1 MGLRSD
7 ERGMVLLLVLLVV
20 ALLSTL
26 LIEFSYS
33 TLVDLRLAETFRDTM
48 RATYLARGGIAA
60 GQALRSEDG
69 NNYDALNEPWAGGI
83 PVYPVADGSVTVEIE
98 DLGGRID
105 LNRLV
110 DSVGNINVVVKD
122 RYRLLLQELDVI
134 AQPDAL
140 IDPLVDWLDP
150 DNSPEAQGEEGGR
163 YAAAQPPYRCKNG
176 PLDTIDELL
185 LVQGYTPEIVAKL
198 RPHVTLYGNGNLQV
212 NVNTASREVLLALSG
227 QMTTTAAD
235 AIISAREGAPIT
247 DIHTIGTLPGFDNNV
262 YSSISGYITVL
273 SSYFRVTATGNVNDG
288 RRSIEAT
295 VSRDG
300 KQISYQRVL

>member
-1 MGLRSD
+1 MGFRSD

-33 TLVDLRLAETFRDTM
+33 TLVDLRLAETFRDSM

-60 GQALRSEDG
+60 GQALRSEDK
-69 NNYDALNEPWAGGI
+69 NLYDALSEPWAGGI
-83 PVYPVADGSVTVEIE
+83 PAYPVADGTVTVQIE

-122 RYRLLLQELDVI
+122 RYRLLLQELDVV
-134 AQPDAL
+134 AQPDIL

-150 DNSPEAQGEEGGR
+150 DNSPEALGEEGGR
-163 YAAAQPPYRCKNG
+163 YAAARPPYRCKNG
-176 PLDTIDELL
+176 PLDTVDELL

-198 RPHVTLYGNGNLQV
+198 RPHVTLYGNSNLTV

-235 AIISAREGAPIT
+235 VIISARENAPIT
-247 DIHTIGTLPGFDNNV
+247 DIHVIETLPGFDSNV
-262 YSSISGYITVL
+262 YSSISGYITVV
-273 SSYFRVTATGNVNDG
+273 SNYFRVTATGNVNDG
-288 RRSIEAT
+288 QRSIEA
-295 VSRDG
+295 VVDSKG
-300 KQISYQRVL
+300 SKISYQRVL